1 MPKFREERIRDNM
14 TEKEKMLA
22 GKIYDPSDKTLDE
35 LRVKAHRLSQM
46 YNNTYDTMRRN
57 ARKSWRNWFQ
67 TVGKT
72 RICRDR
78 SVLITVCLQR

>member
-35 LRVKAHRLSQM
+35 LRVKA
-46 YNNTYDTMRRN
+46 
-57 ARKSWRNWFQ
+57 KSWRNWFQ

-78 SVLITVCLQR
+78 FVLITVCLQR